1 MLKKINNIEEEI
13 QYIYIYIK
21 NLAWLYKN
29 RKEKRKGKTKREDG
43 ELTQT
48 LWMEWFETISTPF
61 ITTKFDSYQN

>member
-13 QYIYIYIK
+13 QYKKKKK
-21 NLAWLYKN
+21 NLAWLNKN

>member
-13 QYIYIYIK
+13 QYIYK
-21 NLAWLYKN
+21 KKLAWLNKN

-48 LWMEWFETISTPF
+48 L
-61 ITTKFDSYQN
+61 

>member
-13 QYIYIYIK
+13 QYIYKKK
-21 NLAWLYKN
+21 NLAWLNKN